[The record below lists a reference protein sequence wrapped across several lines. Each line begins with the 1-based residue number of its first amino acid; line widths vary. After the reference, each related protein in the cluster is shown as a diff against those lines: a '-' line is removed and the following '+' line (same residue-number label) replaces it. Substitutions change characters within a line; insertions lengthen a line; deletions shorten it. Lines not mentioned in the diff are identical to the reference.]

1 MVSILNFLIKGSS
14 ILMIVLLIS
23 MFASYFT
30 ENESKVE
37 NYLNIALRLV
47 TFIGFII
54 VRELESI
61 KENTK

>member
-14 ILMIVLLIS
+14 VLMIVLLIS

-30 ENESKVE
+30 ENESEVE

>member
-14 ILMIVLLIS
+14 VLMIVLLIS